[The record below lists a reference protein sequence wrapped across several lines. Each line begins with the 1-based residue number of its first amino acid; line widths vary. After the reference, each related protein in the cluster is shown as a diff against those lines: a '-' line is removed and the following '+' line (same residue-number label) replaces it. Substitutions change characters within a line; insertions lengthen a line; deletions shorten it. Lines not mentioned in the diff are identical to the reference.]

1 MNQVR
6 SEDPVAYLVD
16 HSDDDAIIARALAI
30 IESRMRRAG
39 TVFDSPDAVKRY
51 LTLFNAQERDQ
62 YRERFTIMFLDSQ
75 HALISCE
82 VLFKGTLT
90 QTSVYPREVV
100 RRALALNAAA
110 VIVSHNH
117 PSGSLEF
124 SRADEAITQTLK
136 TALSAVD
143 IRVLDHILTC
153 PGAGTRSMAEMGLM

>member
-16 HSDDDAIIARALAI
+16 HSEDDAIIARAFAI
-30 IESRMRRAG
+30 IESRMQRAG
-39 TVFDSPDAVKRY
+39 TVFDSPNAVKRY

-62 YRERFTIMFLDSQ
+62 YRERFTVMFLDSQ

-82 VLFKGTLT
+82 VLFEGTLT

-136 TALSAVD
+136 TALSVVD